1 MSRAGVCA
9 GEAKK
14 LKNID
19 LSMDYEVFTRRLIAR
34 QRTTV

>member
-9 GEAKK
+9 GMREK

-19 LSMDYEVFTRRLIAR
+19 LSMDYEVLTRRLIAR
-34 QRTTV
+34 PQTTV